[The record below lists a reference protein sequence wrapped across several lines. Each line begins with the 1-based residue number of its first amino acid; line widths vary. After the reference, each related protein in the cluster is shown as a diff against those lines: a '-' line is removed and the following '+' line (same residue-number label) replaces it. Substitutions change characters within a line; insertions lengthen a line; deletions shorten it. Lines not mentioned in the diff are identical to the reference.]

1 MAMSRIIVVFKDSQF
16 MPLSFDESNHY
27 WSYEVGKTFAI
38 IQKKDN
44 KTVLIVPWENLNYF
58 YVSEEE

>member
-1 MAMSRIIVVFKDSQF
+1 MAMRRIIVVFKDSQF

-44 KTVLIVPWENLNYF
+44 KMVLIVPW
-58 YVSEEE
+58 